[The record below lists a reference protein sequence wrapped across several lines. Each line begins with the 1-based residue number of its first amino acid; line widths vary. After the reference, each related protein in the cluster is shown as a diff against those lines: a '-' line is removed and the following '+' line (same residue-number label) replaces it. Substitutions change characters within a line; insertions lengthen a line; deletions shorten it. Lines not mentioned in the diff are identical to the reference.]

1 MSIEQTATTRRVTR
15 PRLLITQVLAEL
27 SRFATAQEITDI
39 LRERGTRIGT
49 ATAYRNV
56 QMMASQGE
64 LDVIHVNG
72 EALYRECSDQHHH
85 HHIVCHECGRTIE
98 IEIPGLEQWIDK
110 AAKQLKYQTIAHELE
125 IFDLCPKC
133 AAKHAIEPPLSV
145 GTSPKDGPLTTPDTL
160 IVVVPPIFGLVPP
173 PPIPGVDTRP
183 TIGPLPTQNCMRS
196 HCS

>member
-72 EALYRECSDQHHH
+72 EALYRRVLGPASPPSHRMPRMRADHRNRDS
-85 HHIVCHECGRTIE
+85 RT
-98 IEIPGLEQWIDK
+98 
-110 AAKQLKYQTIAHELE
+110 
-125 IFDLCPKC
+125 
-133 AAKHAIEPPLSV
+133 
-145 GTSPKDGPLTTPDTL
+145 
-160 IVVVPPIFGLVPP
+160 
-173 PPIPGVDTRP
+173 
-183 TIGPLPTQNCMRS
+183 
-196 HCS
+196 

>member
-110 AAKQLKYQTIAHELE
+110 ATKQLKYQTIAHELE

-145 GTSPKDGPLTTPDTL
+145 DTSPKDGPLMTPD
-160 IVVVPPIFGLVPP
+160 
-173 PPIPGVDTRP
+173 DTGRR
-183 TIGPLPTQNCMRS
+183 RS
-196 HCS
+196 NK

>member
-56 QMMASQGE
+56 QMMDSQGE

-72 EALYRECSDQHHH
+72 EAITSYATNAGGPSKSRF
-85 HHIVCHECGRTIE
+85 
-98 IEIPGLEQWIDK
+98 P
-110 AAKQLKYQTIAHELE
+110 
-125 IFDLCPKC
+125 DLSSGSTK
-133 AAKHAIEPPLSV
+133 PPS
-145 GTSPKDGPLTTPDTL
+145 S
-160 IVVVPPIFGLVPP
+160 
-173 PPIPGVDTRP
+173 
-183 TIGPLPTQNCMRS
+183 
-196 HCS
+196 

>member
-72 EALYRECSDQHHH
+72 E
-85 HHIVCHECGRTIE
+85 
-98 IEIPGLEQWIDK
+98 
-110 AAKQLKYQTIAHELE
+110 
-125 IFDLCPKC
+125 
-133 AAKHAIEPPLSV
+133 
-145 GTSPKDGPLTTPDTL
+145 
-160 IVVVPPIFGLVPP
+160 
-173 PPIPGVDTRP
+173 
-183 TIGPLPTQNCMRS
+183 PLPRVLGPASPPSHRMPRMRADHRNRDS
-196 HCS
+196 RT

>member
-64 LDVIHVNG
+64 LDVIHVNT
-72 EALYRECSDQHHH
+72 ARPSTASA
-85 HHIVCHECGRTIE
+85 RTSIT
-98 IEIPGLEQWIDK
+98 
-110 AAKQLKYQTIAHELE
+110 TITSYATNAGGPSKSR
-125 IFDLCPKC
+125 FPDLSSGSTK
-133 AAKHAIEPPLSV
+133 PPS
-145 GTSPKDGPLTTPDTL
+145 S
-160 IVVVPPIFGLVPP
+160 
-173 PPIPGVDTRP
+173 
-183 TIGPLPTQNCMRS
+183 
-196 HCS
+196 

>member
-49 ATAYRNV
+49 ATAYRNL

-72 EALYRECSDQHHH
+72 EAFYRECSDQHHH
-85 HHIVCHECGRTIE
+85 HHIVCRECGRTIE
-98 IEIPGLEQWIDK
+98 IEIPGLEQWIDN
-110 AAKQLKYQTIAHELE
+110 AAKRLKYQDIAHELE
-125 IFDLCPKC
+125 IFGLCPKC
-133 AAKHAIEPPLSV
+133 AAKHDIEPSLSV
-145 GTSPKDGPLTTPDTL
+145 GTAPKNKPLTTPDDDNRRQ
-160 IVVVPPIFGLVPP
+160 PAE
-173 PPIPGVDTRP
+173 
-183 TIGPLPTQNCMRS
+183 S
-196 HCS
+196 

>member
-39 LRERGTRIGT
+39 LRARHAHRRGHRLPQCADDGLPRR
-49 ATAYRNV
+49 ARRNPR
-56 QMMASQGE
+56 QRRG
-64 LDVIHVNG
+64 
-72 EALYRECSDQHHH
+72 LYRECSDQHHH

-145 GTSPKDGPLTTPDTL
+145 GTSPKDGPLTTPD
-160 IVVVPPIFGLVPP
+160 
-173 PPIPGVDTRP
+173 DTGRR
-183 TIGPLPTQNCMRS
+183 RS
-196 HCS
+196 NK

>member
-1 MSIEQTATTRRVTR
+1 MIIEQTATTRRVTR
-15 PRLLITQVLAEL
+15 PRLLITQALAEL

-49 ATAYRNV
+49 ATAYRNL

-72 EALYRECSDQHHH
+72 EALYRECSDQHHR
-85 HHIVCHECGRTIE
+85 HHIVCRERGRTIE

-110 AAKQLKYQTIAHELE
+110 AAKQLKYQNIAHELE

-133 AAKHAIEPPLSV
+133 EAKHATEPPLSV
-145 GTSPKDGPLTTPDTL
+145 GTSPKDEPLTTPD
-160 IVVVPPIFGLVPP
+160 
-173 PPIPGVDTRP
+173 DTDRR
-183 TIGPLPTQNCMRS
+183 RS
-196 HCS
+196 NK

>member
-39 LRERGTRIGT
+39 LRERGTRIDT
-49 ATAYRNV
+49 ATTYRNL
-56 QMMASQGE
+56 QMAASQGE

-85 HHIVCHECGRTIE
+85 NHIVCRECGRTIE

-110 AAKQLKYQTIAHELE
+110 AAKQLKYQDIAHELE

-133 AAKHAIEPPLSV
+133 AAKHGNEPSSSV
-145 GTSPKDGPLTTPDTL
+145 GIAPKDEPMTTPNDTN
-160 IVVVPPIFGLVPP
+160 
-173 PPIPGVDTRP
+173 RR
-183 TIGPLPTQNCMRS
+183 RS
-196 HCS
+196 DK

>member
-1 MSIEQTATTRRVTR
+1 MSIEQTETTRRMTR

-49 ATAYRNV
+49 ATAYRNL

-85 HHIVCHECGRTIE
+85 HHIVCRECGRTIE

-110 AAKQLKYQTIAHELE
+110 AAKQLKYQDIAHELE
-125 IFDLCPKC
+125 IFGLCPKC
-133 AAKHAIEPPLSV
+133 AAKHANEPSLSV
-145 GTSPKDGPLTTPDTL
+145 GTAPKDEPSTAPD
-160 IVVVPPIFGLVPP
+160 
-173 PPIPGVDTRP
+173 DNNRRQP
-183 TIGPLPTQNCMRS
+183 TKS
-196 HCS
+196 